1 MTKSEALKK
10 LKGFKGGLI
19 SWIFGGKR
27 YYGKKKGE
35 TKTHILAVTHNG
47 KTKRI
52 PKNKNM
58 A

>member
-52 PKNKNM
+52 PKKKNM